1 MKNQTSWEDAVS
13 VINTKSADIAK
24 GVPSLVSALQSPNL
38 ANLTFVF
45 DAVAWIEQTTLIRWG
60 H

>member
-1 MKNQTSWEDAVS
+1 MKSQTSWEDAVS
-13 VINTKSADIAK
+13 VINTKSAEIVK

-38 ANLTFVF
+38 VNLTFVF
-45 DAVAWIEQTTLIRWG
+45 DAVVWIEQATLIRWG